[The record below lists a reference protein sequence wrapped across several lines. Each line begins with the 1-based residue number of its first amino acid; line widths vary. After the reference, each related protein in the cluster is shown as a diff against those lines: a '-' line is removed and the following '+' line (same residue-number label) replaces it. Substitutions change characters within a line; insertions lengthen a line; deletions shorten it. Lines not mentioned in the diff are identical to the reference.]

1 MLTYN
6 AIGTYVQVVSLLT
19 VLVIVLVARQGRT
32 RKDVSIWLISGLVGI
47 VLGAAGAGA
56 VVQALGYELAK
67 KYVPPAGVASP
78 SASQPSGGTG
88 MPAGTGMP
96 MGSGASM
103 GCGVGMGCGMPV
115 SGAPSAVGTQSGDL
129 PCSAASP
136 RVQLAILV
144 HKINLLTS
152 DISLH
157 LSDAQ
162 AAGLVEI
169 LSHIK
174 SQQAISNDQAAAL
187 QKQILDQFDEA
198 QKAKPDFIGL
208 PPSLAY
214 GSQSVQGQVANPF
227 ERQQNAQA
235 LQALLD
241 RLSRPAA
248 TQAAAAASL

>member
-1 MLTYN
+1 MLYN
-6 AIGTYVQVVSLLT
+6 AVGIYVLVVSLLS
-19 VLVIVLVARQGRT
+19 VFVIVLVARQGRT
-32 RKDVSIWLISGLVGI
+32 QKDVSIWLISGLVGI
-47 VLGAAGAGA
+47 LLGAAGAGA

-67 KYVPPAGVASP
+67 KYIPPAGIALTST
-78 SASQPSGGTG
+78 SQAAVETG
-88 MPAGTGMP
+88 MPT
-96 MGSGASM
+96 GSGM
-103 GCGVGMGCGMPV
+103 GMGCGTGTGCGMPM
-115 SGAPSAVGTQSGDL
+115 AALRSAMGTQDGSL

-169 LSHIK
+169 LTRIK

-208 PPSLAY
+208 PPSAAS
-214 GSQSVQGQVANPF
+214 GSQSVPGQVANPF

-235 LQALLD
+235 LQSLLD
-241 RLSRPAA
+241 RLRRPAA
-248 TQAAAAASL
+248 TQRAAAAAP